1 MDKII
6 SLIGGIF
13 AGTLIAAAYL
23 LIAYSTQKPTNH
35 LNASQTKAN
44 PNISDAYQRGAMIQV
59 IYWSENQEFADSAQV
74 DAAFRKDYL
83 SN

>member
-1 MDKII
+1 MTNNPFPF
-6 SLIGGIF
+6 LIF
-13 AGTLIAAAYL
+13 CCL
-23 LIAYSTQKPTNH
+23 LLLFTFVIGYKLGNKEPSH

-44 PNISDAYQRGAMIQV
+44 PNISDAYQRGAMMQV